1 MLQNFTFL
9 KERVRGFVKKWKI
22 FRRFNQEQK
31 AFLIKNDGRI
41 VIFQC
46 AFQKSQSDDTFYTKI
61 FTKHCLCCTRAGFSP
76 RRKGEKQGDFLILPM
91 GRKIIVAMGRPDFPW
106 GKVSGKRKPNSHAP
120 QKKRGG
126 DMTGSCKGLCR
137 NSTRF
142 LTTPPQRRLGHTTDG
157 ASFDFGTKSKWGRLA
172 YTRTFAKEVFNDASC
187 HLCLILA

>member
-9 KERVRGFVKKWKI
+9 KERVRGFVKRWKI

-41 VIFQC
+41 AIFQC

-76 RRKGEKQGDFLILPM
+76 DARAKNRGTSLFYPWEERLSLQWAGRIFPEERYREKENQT
-91 GRKIIVAMGRPDFPW
+91 VT
-106 GKVSGKRKPNSHAP
+106 P
-120 QKKRGG
+120 QKKG
-126 DMTGSCKGLCR
+126 DMTGFCQGLCQ

-142 LTTPPQRRLGHTTDG
+142 LTTPPQRMLGHTTDG
-157 ASFDFGTKSKWGRLA
+157 SSIDFGTKSKWRKFKGRYLRGA
-172 YTRTFAKEVFNDASC
+172 VF
-187 HLCLILA
+187 